1 MDRPAREALA
11 APRRPPRDGRRQPRR
26 RRTRHVLPARPGTR
40 KYQLFPYYN
49 FQNTQGAFVQLFL
62 APTPRLTLRLDLAA
76 NRLTEAAD
84 RWYMGSGP
92 TQDDGVFGYVAR
104 PTGGSRDLG
113 QDAFLTVSYR
123 ATKHLRLE
131 LFYGRAWGSAVIA
144 ALYGNADAGFG
155 SLELAYTF

>member
-1 MDRPAREALA
+1 
-11 APRRPPRDGRRQPRR
+11 
-26 RRTRHVLPARPGTR
+26 
-40 KYQLFPYYN
+40 
-49 FQNTQGAFVQLFL
+49 
-62 APTPRLTLRLDLAA
+62 
-76 NRLTEAAD
+76 
-84 RWYMGSGP
+84 MGSGP

-123 ATKHLRLE
+123 APKHLRLE